1 MPVSIALGKLKEN
14 AEQKV
19 TLPYLLRYLA
29 ITMSATKHA
38 VKHSFPFTNLST
50 GGQIVLEW

>member
-1 MPVSIALGKLKEN
+1 MPVSIALGKVKEN

-29 ITMSATKHA
+29 ITTSATKRA
-38 VKHSFPFTNLST
+38 AKHSFHVTNLSP
-50 GGQIVLEW
+50 G